1 MRQRSPKPFMM
12 REVCGWCGL
21 LLLIGLPAGWPTF
34 VGAQAKGKTG
44 KAEKPPQVEKITE
57 NVYRVGAV
65 TVDIQARTVTCKGVI
80 NMDQGAIEYLAV
92 APGGKTHESLLRID
106 VRPLHLQ
113 VALLMLDLE
122 PKNVLK
128 YQGDPTTPQGPPIE
142 IKVRW
147 RDLKGAEQEARA
159 EELMVDMPSKR
170 PIPANRWVFTGSRVI
185 KEGFEADLAKSLVA
199 VYHDP
204 AAILDNPLPGGVTNS
219 YIINTKRVPKHGTA
233 VDVILKALPPV
244 PPSTSTR
251 RRTGLGQVALDE
263 RRR

>member
-1 MRQRSPKPFMM
+1 M
-12 REVCGWCGL
+12 REARRRFGL
-21 LLLIGLPAGWPTF
+21 LLLIGLLEGGPILAE
-34 VGAQAKGKTG
+34 AQTKGKTG

-65 TVDIQARTVTCKGVI
+65 TVDTLARTVTCKGVI
-80 NMDQGAIEYLAV
+80 NMDEGAIEYLAV

-128 YQGDPTTPQGPPIE
+128 YQGDPTTPQGPPME

-147 RDLKGAEQEARA
+147 RDLKGAEQEVRA

-170 PIPANRWVFTGSRVI
+170 PIPANRWVFTGSRII

-233 VDVILKALPPV
+233 VDVILKALPPT
-244 PPSTSTR
+244 PPSSSAL
-251 RRTGLGQVALDE
+251 RRTDPVRVALVE
-263 RRR
+263 RRP